1 MLRGLYTAAAGMIS
15 EQRRHDTIT
24 NNIAN
29 INSPGFKQGSSLSRS
44 FPEMLI
50 SRIRGGQDGAAN
62 AKIGRL
68 NTGVFAEYI
77 PKATYSKLK
86 ILTILPSCPIFK
98 SRMCSSMPPASS

>member
-29 INSPGFKQGSSLSRS
+29 INSPGFKQGNSLSRS

-50 SRIRGGQDGAAN
+50 ARIRDGQDGPVN
-62 AKIGRL
+62 
-68 NTGVFAEYI
+68 V
-77 PKATYSKLK
+77 
-86 ILTILPSCPIFK
+86 PI
-98 SRMCSSMPPASS
+98 C